1 MVVSGIVS
9 NCSEYIFRSKIN
21 STVTYNVK
29 YTWVFD
35 LSLNISLNNF
45 STQPVVAEAGDLLL
59 YSFNDSDGRIGID
72 ATQGYYP
79 DFNISNR
86 ILTGNMSQLQ
96 RFSILLQTGP
106 VQKVKQYPSKLSKY
120 YDTPGTYKI
129 SSIHSLL
136 T

>member
-1 MVVSGIVS
+1 MVVGGIIS
-9 NCSEYIFRSKIN
+9 NCTEYIFRLKPN
-21 STVTYNVK
+21 SSVPYNVK

-35 LSLNISLNNF
+35 LSLNISYNNF

-79 DFNISNR
+79 DYNISNR
-86 ILTGNMSQLQ
+86 KLIGNMSQLQ

-106 VQKVKQYPSKLSKY
+106 VQKAKQYPSVLSKY
-120 YDTPGTYKI
+120 YDTPGTYTI
-129 SSIHSLL
+129 SSIHY
-136 T
+136 